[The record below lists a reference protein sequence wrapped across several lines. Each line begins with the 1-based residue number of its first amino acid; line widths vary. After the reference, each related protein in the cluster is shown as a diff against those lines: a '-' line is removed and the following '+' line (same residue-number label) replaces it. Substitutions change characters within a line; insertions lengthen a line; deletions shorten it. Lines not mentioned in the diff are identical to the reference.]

1 MLQGITD
8 DMRNGKT
15 GLLILTVLA
24 AMFFLFVAIL
34 FGSST
39 KRQGIIDRKA
49 DLEAKLDSIMATDVS
64 VYWIGEVPA
73 ELEYLSPVII
83 RVSPEKAS
91 GKTLPVK
98 GPSFEFTEYNE
109 LGQVISHDVPLEQS
123 QYMVIVVSGSPVLSD
138 EGSEA
143 LRNAVAQNGVPV
155 IAIGNDA
162 AELLGNV
169 LYYRRFKSGEGS
181 SLYYCLGKGYKE
193 NPLSVDTVKNGGM
206 ELAEATADLISA
218 AMTDFGGEITTP
230 SPEGSISSGDQNYF
244 SESFTDQK
252 PTV

>member
-1 MLQGITD
+1 MT
-8 DMRNGKT
+8 MRNGKT
-15 GLLILTVLA
+15 GFLILTVFA

-49 DLEAKLDSIMATDVS
+49 DLEAKLDSIMASDVT

-73 ELEYLSPVII
+73 ELEHLSPVIRQI
-83 RVSPEKAS
+83 PQEKVSVE
-91 GKTLPVK
+91 TLPVK
-98 GPSFEFTEYNE
+98 GPSFDFSEYNE
-109 LGQVISHDVPLEQS
+109 LGQVISHDVPVEQS
-123 QYMVIVVSGSPVLSD
+123 QYMVIVISGNPVLSV

-162 AELLGNV
+162 AELLGNI
-169 LYYRRFKSGEGS
+169 LYYRRFKTGEGS
-181 SLYYCLGKGYKE
+181 TLYYCLGKGYKE
-193 NPLSVDTVKNGGM
+193 NLISAETVSNGGM

-230 SPEGSISSGDQNYF
+230 SPEGSASSGDQNYF

-252 PTV
+252 PAV